1 MANGTNAGVGY
12 SNGNW
17 TNRGNVNVNIGW
29 RSALPPYARYR
40 SAHGT
45 PWQCR
50 GIKDLVPALYNER
63 KRKTAV
69 MGTKGSPLCVGYVLR
84 KRSRWPIRK

>member
-1 MANGTNAGVGY
+1 MLRAYGLLPVDGAKASDYDDDRLWFNNVADERLFDSGGGYGNGTNAGVGY

-40 SAHGT
+40 SAHGR
-45 PWQCR
+45 P
-50 GIKDLVPALYNER
+50 
-63 KRKTAV
+63 
-69 MGTKGSPLCVGYVLR
+69 GSAGG
-84 KRSRWPIRK
+84 